1 MTVVVLPTYKQAYR
15 YFFYFFLHA
24 IALLLLTGLGN
35 VICRRMDCKMSHVVL
50 HTEDR
55 ATAHP

>member
-1 MTVVVLPTYKQAYR
+1 MTVFGIANMQASLSVLLL
-15 YFFYFFLHA
+15 F
-24 IALLLLTGLGN
+24 LLLLTGLGN